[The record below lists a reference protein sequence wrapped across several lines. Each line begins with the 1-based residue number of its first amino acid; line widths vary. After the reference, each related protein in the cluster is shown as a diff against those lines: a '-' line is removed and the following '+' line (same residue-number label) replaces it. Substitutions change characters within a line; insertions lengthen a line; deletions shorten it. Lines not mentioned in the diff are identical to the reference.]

1 MTQNLANVVLA
12 DNNAGCRRRDCV
24 LTLGVCVVQPV
35 NTFVIT
41 ARECSRALTDI
52 RNREQPG
59 LRSHLRGKLD
69 EWHVEYRV
77 TLLRVASWWA
87 IKWVSLASVMQVL
100 TLLRFAQQMH

>member
-1 MTQNLANVVLA
+1 MFACL
-12 DNNAGCRRRDCV
+12 
-24 LTLGVCVVQPV
+24 QPV

-59 LRSHLRGKLD
+59 LRSQLRGKLD

-87 IKWVSLASVMQVL
+87 LKWVSIQASADFVDVIALKVLVMHNQ
-100 TLLRFAQQMH
+100 

>member
-1 MTQNLANVVLA
+1 MST
-12 DNNAGCRRRDCV
+12 
-24 LTLGVCVVQPV
+24 VCVAVQPV

-52 RNREQPG
+52 RSREQPG

-69 EWHVEYRV
+69 EWRVEYRV

-87 IKWVSLASVMQVL
+87 IKWVRICTGKCKLETIQSEALFTAMHNQV
-100 TLLRFAQQMH
+100 FAN

>member
-1 MTQNLANVVLA
+1 MS
-12 DNNAGCRRRDCV
+12 GCPKVYVTCCKPLTYTLSLPSKYVCDHSQASSCVISDC
-24 LTLGVCVVQPV
+24 LCVCLQPV

-59 LRSHLRGKLD
+59 IRSKFKGKMD

-87 IKWVSLASVMQVL
+87 LKWVSLSLA
-100 TLLRFAQQMH
+100 

>member
-1 MTQNLANVVLA
+1 M
-12 DNNAGCRRRDCV
+12 
-24 LTLGVCVVQPV
+24 

-59 LRSHLRGKLD
+59 IRSQLKGKLD

-87 IKWVSLASVMQVL
+87 LKWVSIQASAHVVNVIAVK
-100 TLLRFAQQMH
+100 LLMMHSQCNSTDTHSA

>member
-1 MTQNLANVVLA
+1 
-12 DNNAGCRRRDCV
+12 
-24 LTLGVCVVQPV
+24 V

-59 LRSHLRGKLD
+59 IRSKFKGKID

-87 IKWVSLASVMQVL
+87 LKWVSLSLNLNLSLSLVKKPMTFTNAGI
-100 TLLRFAQQMH
+100 RHDYIC